1 MKWIGIW
8 ELTLQNLRYGV
19 RTMSR
24 NSGFTLTAVL
34 TLALGI
40 GGNTAIFTVIRGVLL
55 KPLPYRDPDQLV
67 RLSTDDARLNVKDV
81 GFNQIHYDEL
91 KSAAQSF
98 SGIGAFFIAREDM
111 TLSGTGEPESIKV
124 ARVSASF
131 LRVLGIEPIMGRSF
145 LTEEDAPGG
154 LAVAMISAELWQR
167 HFGADPLIVGKTVTL
182 NSAPST
188 IVGVLPG
195 GFAFPMA
202 GVDAWV
208 TKPSEYSGV
217 PPQTWRSNGY
227 LVGLARLKPGVT
239 LEQARAEMGVLSR
252 QYGFAHPNESRST
265 MRIALLRDQLVA
277 NVRPMLWM
285 LFGAVGFVLLIAC
298 ANVVNL
304 LLARATS
311 RSREFAVRAALGAPR
326 GRLIG
331 QLLTESLLLACCGGT
346 IGIALAHWCLVL
358 LLRTDALNLP
368 RAGET
373 RLDPLV
379 LGFTV
384 GLSIAAGVLFGLFPS
399 LNASRPDVAD
409 ALRASGEASGSRTQK
424 GTRVI
429 SVRGLLV
436 VLQIALWVVLLI
448 GASLLLESFGRLTGV
463 DPGFRPAN
471 LLTMQIALPMSRY
484 DWRKQRAFF
493 EELVERVQSVP
504 GVSGVTVTRTLPMTA
519 RIATP
524 VAVAELPAV
533 DLKDRPPAQMQTI
546 TPGYFQTLGIALRR
560 GRAFNDTDKPDSGGT
575 PLIINESLARLFWPA
590 YPRGQDPVGQHI
602 LIGNGK
608 SGCEIVGV
616 VADVHERGLDASAM
630 PELYL
635 PLADNPVQ
643 TAALVVRTKG
653 DPHRFVNSVR
663 AQVLAIDRDQAVSN
677 VKTMDEMIE
686 SSVGQRRLTLVLLG
700 SFAGTAFLLAI
711 IGIYGVVSYSVAQ
724 RTKEM
729 GIRRALG
736 AQRGDI
742 LRLILG
748 QGLGLALGGVA
759 IGVAGAFALTRVM
772 TTLLFHVDATDP
784 ATFVSIPLVF
794 VAVALVASYIPA
806 RRATRIEPL
815 IALR

>member
-331 QLLTESLLLACCGGT
+331 QLLTESLLLACWGGT

-436 VLQIALWVVLLI
+436 VVQIALSVVLLI